1 MKSDSALVGFTE
13 NGLHFANGST
23 LDADVVVFC
32 TGFSNEYRNE
42 AIKFVG
48 AEVGQKID
56 DYWQLDSEGELRG
69 AWKRQGCK
77 KNSTFFCPEQNIIS

>member
-1 MKSDSALVGFTE
+1 MKSDAALVSYDE
-13 NGLHFANGST
+13 NGVNFSDGTH

-48 AEVGQKID
+48 EEIGEKLD

-69 AWKRQGCK
+69 AYKPQGCK
-77 KNSTFFCPEQNIIS
+77 EAPIRPLFRRSH